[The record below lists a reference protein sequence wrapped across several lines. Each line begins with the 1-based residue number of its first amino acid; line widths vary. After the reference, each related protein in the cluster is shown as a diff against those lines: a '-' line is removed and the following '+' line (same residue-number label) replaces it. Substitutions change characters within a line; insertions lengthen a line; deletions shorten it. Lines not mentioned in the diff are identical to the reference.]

1 MTRNPWPIVAA
12 VAVAGGVGFGLARF
26 TVPSAPPPPA
36 TESKA
41 EPAKTELKIDPA
53 RLTAAGIAVEA
64 VSIGAVGGEIAAPA
78 TVKADPTGEAVLAAR
93 APGTVSRILKRLG
106 DPVRA
111 GETVAVVES
120 RDASAIAADRGAAA
134 AKAVLAQRRLARE
147 KSLFEQK
154 VSPRQDYETAEAE
167 AAFAAAEVRRADA
180 AAAAA
185 RVAGDGRS
193 VLVSSP
199 ISGRV
204 SAMTASLGAFVQ
216 ADAELFRVADP
227 RRIQVE
233 ALVSGPDAVRI
244 APGDRAVV
252 ELPDGGT
259 VPATVRAVA
268 PGLDADSR
276 SATVVLTLTGEAPG
290 LQPGQVA
297 RARITARPPVGGTG
311 PAGGIRVPEEAVQ
324 MIQGRDAVFLQTP
337 TGFKVRNVTVGQR
350 LGGRADIISGLPAG
364 DRIAARNAFLL
375 KAELNKG
382 AEEEE

>member
-1 MTRNPWPIVAA
+1 MIRNPWPIVAA
-12 VAVAGGVGFGLARF
+12 VAVAAGVGFGLARF
-26 TVPSAPPPPA
+26 TTPAAPPPPA
-36 TESKA
+36 SEAKA
-41 EPAKTELKIDPA
+41 GPAKTELKIDAA
-53 RLTAAGIAVEA
+53 RLAAAGVTVEA
-64 VSIGAVGGEIAAPA
+64 VSIGAMGSEIAAPA

-93 APGTVSRILKRLG
+93 APGTVSRLLKRLG

-111 GETVAVVES
+111 GETVAIVES
-120 RDASAIAADRGAAA
+120 RDASAMAADRGAAA

-147 KSLFEQK
+147 KSLYEQK

-167 AAFAAAEVRRADA
+167 AAAAAAEVRRADA
-180 AAAAA
+180 AAGAAH
-185 RVAGDGRS
+185 VAADGRS

-204 SAMTASLGAFVQ
+204 SAMTANLGAYVQ

-252 ELPDGGT
+252 ELADGGT
-259 VPATVRAVA
+259 VPAAVRAVT
-268 PGLDADSR
+268 PGLDPDSR
-276 SATVVLTLTGEAPG
+276 SATVVLTLAGEAPA

-297 RARITARPPVGGTG
+297 RVRISARPPVGSN
-311 PAGGIRVPEEAVQ
+311 PSGGIRVPEEAVQ
-324 MIQGRDAVFLQTP
+324 MIQGRDAVFVRTP
-337 TGFKVRNVTVGQR
+337 AGFKVRNVTVGQR
-350 LGGRADIISGLPAG
+350 LGGRAEIVSGLSAS
-364 DRIAARNAFLL
+364 DQVAARNAFLL